1 MIFMRTIELGNN
13 SKSIVV
19 RKTTLHLKIILL
31 IVTTI
36 TRALVT
42 EEVIRSITEVVYKI
56 MTTVIKMTYKAN
68 NMGKK
73 V

>member
-1 MIFMRTIELGNN
+1 MIIVMIFMRIIELGNN

-19 RKTTLHLKIILL
+19 RKTTVHLKIILL

-42 EEVIRSITEVVYKI
+42 EEVIRSITEVVL
-56 MTTVIKMTYKAN
+56 
-68 NMGKK
+68 
-73 V
+73 

>member
-1 MIFMRTIELGNN
+1 MIKIIEMIIVMIFMRTIELGNN

-19 RKTTLHLKIILL
+19 RKTTVHLKIILL

-42 EEVIRSITEVVYKI
+42 EEVIRSIAEVVL
-56 MTTVIKMTYKAN
+56 
-68 NMGKK
+68 
-73 V
+73 

>member
-1 MIFMRTIELGNN
+1 MIIVMIFMRTTELGNN

-19 RKTTLHLKIILL
+19 RKTTVHLKIILL

-42 EEVIRSITEVVYKI
+42 EEVIRSITEVVL
-56 MTTVIKMTYKAN
+56 
-68 NMGKK
+68 
-73 V
+73 

>member
-1 MIFMRTIELGNN
+1 MIKIIEMIIVMIFMRTIELGNN

-19 RKTTLHLKIILL
+19 RKTTVHLKIILL

-42 EEVIRSITEVVYKI
+42 EEVIRSITEVVL
-56 MTTVIKMTYKAN
+56 
-68 NMGKK
+68 
-73 V
+73 